1 MSATAIASPAP
12 LARAPA
18 ASRARP
24 DPRAATSNPVGA
36 HRHRAQPLATGPPS
50 RATRFFGGDAS
61 PAMALASS
69 MGRARRRSRGR
80 NVRPSPCRALASP
93 NDLGDVA
100 GTLGLSLS
108 GFEQVMGKA
117 SFGALLGA
125 SGVYCYKVSVVV
137 RARVGARIAA
147 RETGASARGPSP
159 GRPRRQNALTLIP
172 QFVGRIDRS
181 NRREKFDPTD
191 PSSTVPPLQA
201 FFTDE
206 KRAGKPEQYA
216 MLAGNLT
223 LASLLAARW
232 VESGHFPLSNMYESL
247 LFLAW
252 GVTGVH
258 LVVTERDGYS
268 KSAVPGALAAP
279 TALMVVAGATLALP
293 PELQRASALVPALKS
308 NWLMM
313 HVSVMMLSYAT
324 LLVGSLSC
332 VSFLLVDATQGFE
345 GAKGALGFLDGL
357 VQKESVDAA
366 GDAALA
372 ATIASEDA
380 ESEGKVRRRNRPR
393 VGVDGT
399 VAAVIDAGEF
409 SDDASP
415 VLAGADLMREMDN
428 LAYRCLGAGFALLT
442 AGLISGAVWAN
453 EAWGSYWS
461 WDPKETWALITWLV
475 YATYLHSR
483 LVAGKSKK
491 EVATVGALGF
501 IVVWVCYVGV
511 NLWGVGLH
519 SYGWFANK

>member
-1 MSATAIASPAP
+1 MSTTAIASPAA
-12 LARAPA
+12 LAPA
-18 ASRARP
+18 AATARRAGSSGVRGSVIPARGVARRTAVATALTRSRF
-24 DPRAATSNPVGA
+24 
-36 HRHRAQPLATGPPS
+36 L
-50 RATRFFGGDAS
+50 GGDAS
-61 PAMALASS
+61 PAAFVSS
-69 MGRARRRSRGR
+69 ATGSRARSRVVGARR
-80 NVRPSPCRALASP
+80 VQTRALASP
-93 NDLGDVA
+93 NELGDVA
-100 GTLGLSLS
+100 GTLGLTLS

-125 SGVYCYKVSVVV
+125 SSVYCYK
-137 RARVGARIAA
+137 
-147 RETGASARGPSP
+147 
-159 GRPRRQNALTLIP
+159 
-172 QFVGRIDRS
+172 
-181 NRREKFDPTD
+181 
-191 PSSTVPPLQA
+191 A
-201 FFTDE
+201 FFTDD
-206 KRAGKPEQYA
+206 KRAGKPEQMA

-332 VSFLLVDATQGFE
+332 MSFLLVDATQGFE
-345 GAKGALGFLDGL
+345 GAKGALGFLDNL
-357 VQKESVDAA
+357 VQGDSAKGGNEGAVDVEGEAV
-366 GDAALA
+366 LA
-372 ATIASEDA
+372 ASMDSVNA
-380 ESEGKVRRRNRPR
+380 ESELMVKQRNRPQ
-393 VGVDGT
+393 VSADGT
-399 VAAVIDAGEF
+399 VTAIMSEFPGDAQ
-409 SDDASP
+409 P
-415 VLAGADLMREMDN
+415 LAGADLMREMDN

-491 EVATVGALGF
+491 EVAVVGALGF
-501 IVVWVCYVGV
+501 IVVWTCYVGV

>member
-1 MSATAIASPAP
+1 M
-12 LARAPA
+12 
-18 ASRARP
+18 
-24 DPRAATSNPVGA
+24 
-36 HRHRAQPLATGPPS
+36 
-50 RATRFFGGDAS
+50 
-61 PAMALASS
+61 
-69 MGRARRRSRGR
+69 
-80 NVRPSPCRALASP
+80 
-93 NDLGDVA
+93 
-100 GTLGLSLS
+100 
-108 GFEQVMGKA
+108 
-117 SFGALLGA
+117 
-125 SGVYCYKVSVVV
+125 
-137 RARVGARIAA
+137 
-147 RETGASARGPSP
+147 
-159 GRPRRQNALTLIP
+159 
-172 QFVGRIDRS
+172 
-181 NRREKFDPTD
+181 
-191 PSSTVPPLQA
+191 
-201 FFTDE
+201 
-206 KRAGKPEQYA
+206 A

-332 VSFLLVDATQGFE
+332 MSFLLVDVTQGFE
-345 GAKGALGFLDGL
+345 GAKGALGFLDNL
-357 VQKESVDAA
+357 VQGDSAKGGNEGAVDVEGEAV
-366 GDAALA
+366 LA
-372 ATIASEDA
+372 ASMDSVNA
-380 ESEGKVRRRNRPR
+380 ESAELMVKQRNRPQ
-393 VGVDGT
+393 VSADGT
-399 VAAVIDAGEF
+399 VTAVMSEFPGDAQ
-409 SDDASP
+409 P
-415 VLAGADLMREMDN
+415 LAGADLMREMDN

-491 EVATVGALGF
+491 EVAVVGALGF
-501 IVVWVCYVGV
+501 IVVWTCYVGV